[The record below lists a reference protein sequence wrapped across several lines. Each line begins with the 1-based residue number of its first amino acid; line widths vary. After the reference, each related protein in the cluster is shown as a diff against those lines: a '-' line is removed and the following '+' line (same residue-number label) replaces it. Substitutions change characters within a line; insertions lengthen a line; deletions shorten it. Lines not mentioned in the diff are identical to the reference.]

1 MSINAVNAFRQA
13 VNEDPKL
20 QGNFS
25 EAILEGAPAVVSLA
39 ASHGYDFSQE
49 DYRQTLASISE
60 ESLTPF
66 ERTLAA
72 KGEESGE
79 LSDYELELVSA
90 GTSTT

>member
-20 QGNFS
+20 QGPFS

-39 ASHGYDFSQE
+39 ASHGYDFNQE
-49 DYRQTLASISE
+49 DYRQTLASISA

-66 ERTLAA
+66 ERTLTAT
-72 KGEESGE
+72 GEESGE
-79 LSDYELELVSA
+79 LSDYEMELVSA